1 MMSVATGNKPPF
13 NNIVI
18 PSFRY
23 SFARNTL
30 ENIAWRQRLRENG
43 VTVRPLT
50 PSGSDSRYW

>member
-1 MMSVATGNKPPF
+1 MMAVATGNKPPF

-18 PSFRY
+18 PGFRY

-50 PSGSDSRYW
+50 PSG